1 MKKLVA
7 LFLALIMVCCMLP
20 AMAEGIDTSE
30 HVKIVYLVT
39 GDKPTNR
46 TDEILG
52 KINELLTEKV
62 NAELEFRWIEWTDWQ
77 TQYNLALPP
86 TGWMHGPTP
95 RRALSCP

>member
-52 KINELLTEKV
+52 KIKP
-62 NAELEFRWIEWTDWQ
+62 W
-77 TQYNLALPP
+77 PP
-86 TGWMHGPTP
+86 
-95 RRALSCP
+95 RAATST

>member
-7 LFLALIMVCCMLP
+7 LILALVMVCCMLP

-52 KINELLTEKV
+52 KYGGYPEEEISRLREEGVIK
-62 NAELEFRWIEWTDWQ
+62 
-77 TQYNLALPP
+77 
-86 TGWMHGPTP
+86 
-95 RRALSCP
+95 